1 MDDRPGNV
9 TTMIC
14 MQIYARVFSHLARIN
29 DRPNKAIARAADC
42 TEAYISMI
50 RKGERLPTLETTR
63 ALDLS
68 INGHGC
74 LFEVRRL
81 IEQLQEEIT
90 TSGRNVKSRPTAS
103 GKEQGPVK
111 RRDLLQDGV
120 KVTAGA
126 TVAPVLAAL
135 TQAWQISEPK
145 LPGASVSQAMIDD
158 WEDAALVYGQRA
170 RHEPPATILET
181 LAVEFSSIAP
191 HLAREQPKEVRKGLT
206 HAAARHAMLIA
217 GKFVDL
223 GDRREASRWWTKT
236 RTLSDESGD
245 TMLASWV
252 RSREAL
258 TRRGDASEDPSELL
272 VLAQKA
278 RRLAGDRPS
287 APLSSAL
294 AAEAMLLA
302 QLGRFDEA
310 VISLRKAETAF
321 ERMPAST
328 VLDPHWA
335 RRGEGLWFDKSLI
348 YTLVDDVRRATEA
361 QDTVLSG
368 RSPEDGLTATSV
380 RLHAAAVQARTD
392 PKTGMEEAARIID
405 AIPAQYRRTRYMTAA
420 RMVLEVAPEKA
431 RALPVAKELREL
443 TAGA

>member
-158 WEDAALVYGQRA
+158 WEDAALFYGQRA
-170 RHEPPATILET
+170 RQEPPAAILEV

-191 HLAREQPKEVRKGLT
+191 HLAREQPEEVRKGLT
-206 HAAARHAMLIA
+206 HAAARHAMLIG
-217 GKFVDL
+217 GKLLDL
-223 GDRREASRWWTKT
+223 GDRRESRRWWFKT
-236 RTLSDESGD
+236 RALSDESGD
-245 TMLASWV
+245 DMLASWV

-258 TRRGDASEDPSELL
+258 YRIGDRSDDLSA
-272 VLAQKA
+272 VLAVAQEA

-287 APLSSAL
+287 APLASAL
-294 AAEAMLLA
+294 GAEAMILA
-302 QLGRFDEA
+302 RMGRIDGA
-310 VISLRKAETAF
+310 IIALRQAETAF
-321 ERMPAST
+321 ERMPSSS
-328 VLDPHWA
+328 VLDRNWA
-335 RRGEGLWFDKSLI
+335 QREEGLWFDKSLI
-348 YTLVDDVRRATEA
+348 YTLAGDVKRATEA
-361 QDTVLSG
+361 QDTLISGQGFEDKLS
-368 RSPEDGLTATSV
+368 STSA
-380 RLHAAAVQARTD
+380 RLHRAAVEARSD
-392 PKTGMEEAARIID
+392 PKTGMEEAMRIID
-405 AIPAQYRRTRYMTAA
+405 DIPPQQRRTRYLTAA

-431 RALPVAKELREL
+431 WALPVAKELREL